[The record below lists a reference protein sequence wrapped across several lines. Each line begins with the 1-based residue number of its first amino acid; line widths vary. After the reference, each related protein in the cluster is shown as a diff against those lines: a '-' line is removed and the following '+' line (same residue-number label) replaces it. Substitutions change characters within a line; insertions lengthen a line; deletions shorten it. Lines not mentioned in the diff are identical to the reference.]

1 MVGKP
6 GVVGREDAPKRF
18 TSCLSF
24 ISKED
29 FLLEGGVEQRMKMT
43 LGRNESAYDLF
54 YGTLELAQKETP
66 PKTRLCPCTP
76 HSTNLNNAKLK

>member
-6 GVVGREDAPKRF
+6 GVVGQEDAPKRF

-24 ISKED
+24 IPKED

-43 LGRNESAYDLF
+43 LGGMRVHVISFMAL
-54 YGTLELAQKETP
+54 
-66 PKTRLCPCTP
+66 
-76 HSTNLNNAKLK
+76 